1 MYIGVNS
8 PIQPY
13 SQPLSECVCSP
24 RLTTVIFQGNY
35 VFFIHMS
42 GKRERLETQI
52 MTYRY
57 NCTYILVHR
66 GQLGCIKVI
75 KVGLINIQK
84 SNT

>member
-13 SQPLSECVCSP
+13 SQPLSECICSP

-35 VFFIHMS
+35 VFFYPYVR
-42 GKRERLETQI
+42 KKRLETQI